1 MGINT
6 GALYII
12 FIMLAI
18 SGFAYVAS
26 GPTPSQT
33 PVLTGPEVVLNGQG
47 TNKSRAML
55 QLYNFNGVTITPPVA
70 NLCSKGGAN
79 TRPDIMIATSPS
91 QSSGVSSDGQISLWV
106 SDKLPPLIG
115 PNAKVVKSSGAVK
128 DQGDTTTPA
137 PDGFFWPPQ
146 LYIFPATEENHG
158 KAYYPAYIKGYYNNG
173 IPLVSYNSDVL
184 PPNALPKND
193 YTVEYVWNVSDIGL
207 TDADYNIE
215 FIAHDG
221 TTGLGVKCLSI
232 RVYTPPEAENQ
243 KNQLPL

>member
-33 PVLTGPEVVLNGQG
+33 PILTGPEVVLNKQ
-47 TNKSRAML
+47 NANQQRAML

-79 TRPDIMIATSPS
+79 TRPDIMIATSPD

-106 SDKLPPLIG
+106 SDKKPPLIAPG
-115 PNAKVVKSSGAVK
+115 SVINKSTGQVINEGETAGA
-128 DQGDTTTPA
+128 A
-137 PDGFFWPPQ
+137 PDGFIWAPQ
-146 LYIFPATEENHG
+146 LYVFPATEENKG
-158 KAYYPAYIKGYYNNG
+158 KAYFPAFIKGAYNNG
-173 IPLVSYNSDVL
+173 APLYSFNSDVL
-184 PPNALPKND
+184 PPNSLPQST
-193 YTVEYVWNVSDIGL
+193 YTAEDIWNVSDIGL
-207 TDADYNIE
+207 TDGDYNIE

-221 TTGLGVKCLSI
+221 STGLGVKCLSI
-232 RVYTPPEAENQ
+232 RVYTPPETEDQ
-243 KNQLPL
+243 QNQLPL